1 MVAASNS
8 ERRLGSGKTR
18 QAGFSLIE
26 LLIVV
31 AIILIIAAIA
41 IPNLLRSRIS
51 AHEAS
56 AVNSIRTFTT
66 ANVTYYSI
74 CPDIGYPNTL
84 ADLGPGGG
92 GCAGGANITDP
103 VLGVANPSKA
113 GYNFAYLPDN
123 STGKNNE
130 YALTASPIAVKSMRF
145 ASPTLP
151 TTISPVLIPMPTSS
165 GASSSL
171 TRAAFCAAIRR

>member
-1 MVAASNS
+1 MMVAASNS
-8 ERRLGSGKTR
+8 ERRLGPGKTR
-18 QAGFSLIE
+18 KAGFSLIE

-74 CPDIGYPNTL
+74 CPEIGYPNTL

-92 GCAGGANITDP
+92 GCTGGANITDP
-103 VLGVANPSKA
+103 VLGVASPSKA

-123 STGKNNE
+123 STGKNNA
-130 YALTASPIAVKSMRF
+130 YALTAAPIAVGVSGQRYF
-145 ASPTLP
+145 FSDESGIIRYGLAGAA
-151 TTISPVLIPMPTSS
+151 TS
-165 GASSSL
+165 ASSAL
-171 TRAAFCAAIRR
+171 Q

>member
-1 MVAASNS
+1 MMEAPKNS
-8 ERRLGSGKTR
+8 ESRLDLRNAK

-74 CPDIGYPNTL
+74 CPEIGYPSTL

-92 GCAGGANITDP
+92 GCVGGANITDP
-103 VLGVANPSKA
+103 VLGVAAPTKA
-113 GYNFAYLPDN
+113 GYNFAYVPNN
-123 STGKNNE
+123 STGLNNS
-130 YALTASPIAVKSMRF
+130 YTLNAAPIAVGVSGQRYF
-145 ASPTLP
+145 YSDESGIIRYGLAGAA
-151 TTISPVLIPMPTSS
+151 TS
-165 GASSSL
+165 ASSAL
-171 TRAAFCAAIRR
+171 Q